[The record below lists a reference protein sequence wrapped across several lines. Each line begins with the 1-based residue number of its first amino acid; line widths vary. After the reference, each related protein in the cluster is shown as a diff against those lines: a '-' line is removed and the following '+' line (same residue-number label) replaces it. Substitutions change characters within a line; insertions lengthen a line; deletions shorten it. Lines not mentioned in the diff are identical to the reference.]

1 MQVLRRI
8 HGRALLVTLGI
19 VLRRP
24 HVTLGVDAV
33 VIAPVSNGSTGDTY
47 LERLAVRQC
56 IARHKTTVTP
66 SPNPDT
72 RAINIGLAFQPRH
85 TVFEIAQLELAE
97 VFVNGPRRIHTFA
110 TRGAIVANPDDVT

>member
-8 HGRALLVTLGI
+8 HGRALPVTLGV

-33 VIAPVSNGSTGDTY
+33 VIAPVSHSPTGDTE
-47 LERLAVRQC
+47 LERLAVRQR
-56 IARHKTTVTP
+56 IARHEAAVTP
-66 SPNPDT
+66 SPNPDA
-72 RAINIGLAFQPRH
+72 RAVNVGLALQPRH
-85 TVFEIAQLELAE
+85 TIFEIAQLELAE

-110 TRGAIVANPDDVT
+110 ARSAIVAHPDDI